1 MLCGKPR
8 EHLVLRVAPR
18 TCFLGSAAPKKNKR
32 GKRSKQKQEE
42 RVLKGPHKRQEAQQ
56 ARAEARFPELLGRS
70 NSTEGQ
76 ARTVVLKGDSVEKPK
91 KRVRRTER
99 RHRGVVLKE
108 RVAGSPAPVAAGST
122 APQEKKRRRRRRRT
136 LQGVPRIQ
144 LRSVPRPRQN
154 LNLAGLALSAAK
166 RQWGKQTFRERFAAK
181 QQIRRLL
188 PRGTVAESLL
198 TVPEACSSCDERT
211 AKNRPVA
218 SSFALQRLR
227 RSKPLPKLPQAFPE
241 VPDQEILEEEEEEV
255 PLLDSPNRDG
265 SKRPDGDGESTDSE
279 DCNYRS
285 SNQYPAELR
294 AC

>member
-1 MLCGKPR
+1 M
-8 EHLVLRVAPR
+8 APR
-18 TCFLGSAAPKKNKR
+18 TCFLGSTAPKKNKR

-42 RVLKGPHKRQEAQQ
+42 RVLKGLHKRQEAQQ

-76 ARTVVLKGDSVEKPK
+76 ARTVVLEGDSVEKPK

-108 RVAGSPAPVAAGST
+108 RVAGSPAPVAGST

-144 LRSVPRPRQN
+144 LRSVSRPRQN

-166 RQWGKQTFRERFAAK
+166 RQWGQQTFRERFAAK

-218 SSFALQRLR
+218 CTT
-227 RSKPLPKLPQAFPE
+227 KVE
-241 VPDQEILEEEEEEV
+241 
-255 PLLDSPNRDG
+255 
-265 SKRPDGDGESTDSE
+265 
-279 DCNYRS
+279 
-285 SNQYPAELR
+285 
-294 AC
+294 

>member
-1 MLCGKPR
+1 M
-8 EHLVLRVAPR
+8 
-18 TCFLGSAAPKKNKR
+18 
-32 GKRSKQKQEE
+32 
-42 RVLKGPHKRQEAQQ
+42 
-56 ARAEARFPELLGRS
+56 
-70 NSTEGQ
+70 
-76 ARTVVLKGDSVEKPK
+76 
-91 KRVRRTER
+91 
-99 RHRGVVLKE
+99 VLKE
-108 RVAGSPAPVAAGST
+108 RVAGSPAPVAAGGT

-166 RQWGKQTFRERFAAK
+166 RQWGQQTFRERFAAK

-188 PRGTVAESLL
+188 PRGMVAESSL

-218 SSFALQRLR
+218 SAFALQRLR
-227 RSKPLPKLPQAFPE
+227 RSKPQAFPE
-241 VPDQEILEEEEEEV
+241 VPEQEILEEEEV

-265 SKRPDGDGESTDSE
+265 SKRRDGDGESTDSE

-285 SNQYPAELR
+285 SAELR

>member
-18 TCFLGSAAPKKNKR
+18 TCFLGSTAPKKNKR

-42 RVLKGPHKRQEAQQ
+42 RVLKGLHKRQEAQQ

-76 ARTVVLKGDSVEKPK
+76 ARAVVLEGDSVEKPK
-91 KRVRRTER
+91 KRVRRTGR
-99 RHRGVVLKE
+99 RHR
-108 RVAGSPAPVAAGST
+108 
-122 APQEKKRRRRRRRT
+122 
-136 LQGVPRIQ
+136 
-144 LRSVPRPRQN
+144 
-154 LNLAGLALSAAK
+154 
-166 RQWGKQTFRERFAAK
+166 
-181 QQIRRLL
+181 
-188 PRGTVAESLL
+188 
-198 TVPEACSSCDERT
+198 ACSSCDERT

-241 VPDQEILEEEEEEV
+241 VPDQEILEEEEEEA
-255 PLLDSPNRDG
+255 PNRDG

>member
-18 TCFLGSAAPKKNKR
+18 TCFLGSTAPKKNKR

-42 RVLKGPHKRQEAQQ
+42 RVLKGLHKRQEAQQ

-76 ARTVVLKGDSVEKPK
+76 ARTVVLEGDSVEKPK

-99 RHRGVVLKE
+99 RHR
-108 RVAGSPAPVAAGST
+108 
-122 APQEKKRRRRRRRT
+122 
-136 LQGVPRIQ
+136 
-144 LRSVPRPRQN
+144 
-154 LNLAGLALSAAK
+154 
-166 RQWGKQTFRERFAAK
+166 
-181 QQIRRLL
+181 
-188 PRGTVAESLL
+188 
-198 TVPEACSSCDERT
+198 ACSSCDERT

-241 VPDQEILEEEEEEV
+241 VPDQEILEEEEEV

-285 SNQYPAELR
+285 SNQYSAELR

>member
-1 MLCGKPR
+1 MISGSSRASALR
-8 EHLVLRVAPR
+8 EAPR
-18 TCFLGSAAPKKNKR
+18 ALGPAGGPADLLLRQHGSKKNKR

-42 RVLKGPHKRQEAQQ
+42 RALKGPHKRQEAQQ

-76 ARTVVLKGDSVEKPK
+76 ARTVVLEGDSVEKPK

-99 RHRGVVLKE
+99 RHR
-108 RVAGSPAPVAAGST
+108 
-122 APQEKKRRRRRRRT
+122 
-136 LQGVPRIQ
+136 
-144 LRSVPRPRQN
+144 
-154 LNLAGLALSAAK
+154 
-166 RQWGKQTFRERFAAK
+166 
-181 QQIRRLL
+181 
-188 PRGTVAESLL
+188 
-198 TVPEACSSCDERT
+198 ACSSCDERT

-241 VPDQEILEEEEEEV
+241 VPDQEILEEEEEA
-255 PLLDSPNRDG
+255 PNRDG

>member
-1 MLCGKPR
+1 MLCGKPH

-18 TCFLGSAAPKKNKR
+18 TCFLGSTAPKKNKR

-42 RVLKGPHKRQEAQQ
+42 RVLKGLHKRQEAQQ

-76 ARTVVLKGDSVEKPK
+76 ARTVVLEGDSVEKPK
-91 KRVRRTER
+91 K
-99 RHRGVVLKE
+99 
-108 RVAGSPAPVAAGST
+108 
-122 APQEKKRRRRRRRT
+122 
-136 LQGVPRIQ
+136 
-144 LRSVPRPRQN
+144 
-154 LNLAGLALSAAK
+154 
-166 RQWGKQTFRERFAAK
+166 
-181 QQIRRLL
+181 
-188 PRGTVAESLL
+188 

-218 SSFALQRLR
+218 SSFALPRLR

-241 VPDQEILEEEEEEV
+241 VPDQEILEEEEEV

-265 SKRPDGDGESTDSE
+265 SKRPDGDGESTHSL

-294 AC
+294 ACKPVHFGTGKHGAAATDAAGPIAAASKCGTAPTWNKRCYCRSG